1 MKQNTKII
9 LIIIMSIFLAVILT
23 VQNTSK
29 NNIQSDTI
37 KRPNY
42 KEGSQSLELDVYTQG
57 NDKPSTVEFEVSPRQ
72 YTKDEAMQAFDEIYN
87 LLPDIIKADNQ
98 SLSDV
103 SANLNLIDSIDGY
116 MVKLEWFSS
125 EYELIDYDG
134 QVNTQFLTLN
144 SKQSC
149 DVELTVKMS
158 SGEYMAENTFNI
170 TVTKGALSDEQI
182 RQDNITRSLISAEA
196 EQKNNENLILPESVE
211 GESVVYSY
219 KSEKTSPFIAV
230 LFGII
235 GVVAVL
241 LSEKEQKAKE
251 EILRKVQLQYEYSE
265 LVSKLTL
272 LIGAGMT
279 IRGAWERI
287 TSDYTSSKQKKV
299 AYEEMLISQAQLD
312 NGISE
317 AVVYENFGRR
327 CNTKEYLKL
336 GMLLEQN
343 VKKGTKDL
351 LKLLEQETLTA
362 FEEHKAMARKKG
374 EEAGTKLL
382 IPMIIMLIIVMVIVM
397 IPALMSFNNIS

>member
-9 LIIIMSIFLAVILT
+9 LVIVMTILFTIILA
-23 VQNTSK
+23 VQNTSQ
-29 NNIQSDTI
+29 NIISSDTI
-37 KRPNY
+37 KRPDY
-42 KEGSQSLELDVYTQG
+42 KDGSQNLELNVYTQG
-57 NDKPSTVEFEVSPRQ
+57 SDKPSTVELEVSPRQ
-72 YTKDEAMQAFDEIYN
+72 YTKDEAIQAFDEIYN
-87 LLPDIIKADNQ
+87 MLPDIIKADNE
-98 SLSDV
+98 SLDNV
-103 SANLNLIDSIDGY
+103 SSNLNLVDSVDGY

-125 EYELIDYDG
+125 EYELIDYNG

-158 SGEYMAENTFNI
+158 SEQYLAENTINV
-170 TVTKGALSDEQI
+170 TVTKGVLSDEQI
-182 RQDNITRSLISAEA
+182 KQDIITSNLINAEY
-196 EQKNNENLILPESVE
+196 EQKNSTDLILPESID
-211 GESVVYSY
+211 GESVIYSY
-219 KSEKTSPFIAV
+219 KDEKTSPFVAV
-230 LFGII
+230 ILGII
-235 GVVAVL
+235 GVIAVL
-241 LSEKEQKAKE
+241 LSDKEQKVKE
-251 EILRKVQLQYEYSE
+251 ESLRKTQLQYDYSE

-287 TSDYTSSKQKKV
+287 TKDYISCKQKKI
-299 AYEEMLISQAQLD
+299 AYEEMLISQTQLD

-317 AVVYENFGRR
+317 AIVYENFGRR

-362 FEEHKAMARKKG
+362 FEEHKGMARKKG

-382 IPMIIMLIIVMVIVM
+382 IPMIIMLIIVMAIVM
-397 IPALMSFNNIS
+397 TPALMSFNTIS

>member
-1 MKQNTKII
+1 MKQNTKVILIILMSIVFTII
-9 LIIIMSIFLAVILT
+9 LI
-23 VQNTSK
+23 VQNTS
-29 NNIQSDTI
+29 QSTI
-37 KRPNY
+37 SSNTIERPDY
-42 KEGSQSLELDVYTQG
+42 KDGSKSLELDVYMQG
-57 NDKPSTVEFEVSPRQ
+57 SNQPSTVEFEISPRK
-72 YTKDEAMQAFDEIYN
+72 YTQEEAIQVFDEIYN
-87 LLPDIIKADNQ
+87 ILPDIIKADNE
-98 SLSDV
+98 SLENV
-103 SANLNLIDSIDGY
+103 SSNLNLVDSIDGY

-125 EYELIDYDG
+125 EYELIDYNG

-144 SKQSC
+144 SMEKC

-158 SGEYMAENTFNI
+158 SDEYLAENILNV
-170 TVTKGALSDEQI
+170 TVTKGLLSDEQI
-182 RQDNITRSLISAEA
+182 KQDIITQSLINSEN
-196 EQKNNENLILPESVE
+196 EQKNSENVNLPKSIE
-211 GESVVYSY
+211 GQGVSYSY
-219 KSEKTSPFIAV
+219 KKEKTSPFIAV
-230 LFGII
+230 LLGII

-241 LSEKEQKAKE
+241 LSDKEQKAKE
-251 EILRKVQLQYEYSE
+251 QAQRKIQLQYDYSE

-287 TSDYTSSKQKKV
+287 TKDYIASKQKKI

-317 AVVYENFGRR
+317 AIVYENFGRR

-362 FEEHKAMARKKG
+362 FEEHKGMARKKG

-382 IPMIIMLIIVMVIVM
+382 IPMIIMLMIVMVIVM
-397 IPALMSFNNIS
+397 IPALMSFNSIA